1 MTEIVNNS
9 PEMIR
14 THNLTKHF
22 GDLVAVDSLS
32 LSIKAGEIFGLLG
45 PNGAGK
51 TTTIRLL
58 STLIGPTSGEAEVA
72 GFRIGKDDGRIR
84 KNVGILTESPGMYEQ
99 LSAER
104 NLGFF
109 AKLYE
114 VEQIDQQIERYL
126 TMLGLWDRR
135 QEAVGTFSK
144 GMRQKLAIARALLHE
159 PKVLYL
165 DEPTSGLDPEA
176 ALLVREFIAGLKHA
190 GRAII
195 ICTHNLAEADRL
207 CDRIAILKS
216 RVLALDT
223 PAELRRQLYG
233 RAVIFHLRQ
242 AEQRFAQAIEAKD
255 YVQSAQVV
263 KNRLEVTLDD
273 PETHNPAIVRSLV
286 ELGAEI
292 QFVGELQHSLEDVY
306 LRLMRDEADQAQRD
320 CRSGE

>member
-1 MTEIVNNS
+1 MPEVINNS
-9 PEMIR
+9 PVMIR

-32 LSIKAGEIFGLLG
+32 LSIRAGEVFGLLG

-72 GFRIGKDDGRIR
+72 GFQVGQDDVRIR

-109 AKLYE
+109 ARLYE
-114 VEQIDQQIERYL
+114 VEQIDKQIERYL

-144 GMRQKLAIARALLHE
+144 GMRQKLAVARALLHE

-176 ALLVREFIAGLKHA
+176 ALLVREFIAGLKHE

-223 PAELRRQLYG
+223 PAALRRQLYG

-255 YVQSAQVV
+255 YVQSAQAMEN
-263 KNRLEVTLDD
+263 KLAVTLDD

-306 LRLMRDEADQAQRD
+306 LRLMRNESDQARKLNH
-320 CRSGE
+320 SGE